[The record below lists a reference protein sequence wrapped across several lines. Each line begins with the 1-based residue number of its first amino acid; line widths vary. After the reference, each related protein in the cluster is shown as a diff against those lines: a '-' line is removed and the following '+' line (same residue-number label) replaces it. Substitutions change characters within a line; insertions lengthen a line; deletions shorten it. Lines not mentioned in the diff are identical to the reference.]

1 MIYLFFPPLFFIFII
16 GVLGLIM
23 NKRNILIIILSIEL
37 MLLSS
42 NLGFIFSS
50 ILFDDIWG
58 QVIALYILTVAAAE
72 SAIGL
77 SILLIYFEDKRTIF
91 FENFIRLRG

>member
-16 GVLGLIM
+16 GVLGLIL
-23 NKRNILIIILSIEL
+23 NKRNILIIILAIEL

-42 NLGFIFSS
+42 NLGFILCS

-58 QVIALYILTVAAAE
+58 QVVALYILTVAAAE